1 MLDNA
6 STLRAMCN
14 EPLNDGGSQKDHSS
28 IFLHKK
34 MVHSMCKR
42 YAKAGKKCTKQVW
55 YQQCAIDLSA
65 MAILE
70 RRSSYSCT
78 LPPSCNPQHG
88 DGADDV
94 EDDVGDDVEDDGDDG
109 DGAYTSCR

>member
-1 MLDNA
+1 M
-6 STLRAMCN
+6 
-14 EPLNDGGSQKDHSS
+14 
-28 IFLHKK
+28 
-34 MVHSMCKR
+34 
-42 YAKAGKKCTKQVW
+42 YKAGTVP
-55 YQQCAIDLSA
+55 QCAIDLSA

-78 LPPSCNPQHG
+78 LPSSCNPQHG

-94 EDDVGDDVEDDGDDG
+94 VDDGDDGDGADDVEDDGDDG

>member
-1 MLDNA
+1 
-6 STLRAMCN
+6 
-14 EPLNDGGSQKDHSS
+14 
-28 IFLHKK
+28 
-34 MVHSMCKR
+34 MCKR
-42 YAKAGKKCTKQVW
+42 YSKAGKKCTKQVW
-55 YQQCAIDLSA
+55 YPQCAIDLSA

-70 RRSSYSCT
+70 RRSSHSCT

-94 EDDVGDDVEDDGDDG
+94 KDDVGDDVKDDGDDG

>member
-1 MLDNA
+1 M
-6 STLRAMCN
+6 
-14 EPLNDGGSQKDHSS
+14 
-28 IFLHKK
+28 
-34 MVHSMCKR
+34 
-42 YAKAGKKCTKQVW
+42 YKAGTVP
-55 YQQCAIDLSA
+55 QCAIDLSA

-94 EDDVGDDVEDDGDDG
+94 EDDVEDDGDDG
-109 DGAYTSCR
+109 DDEDDVGDYSGCCR